1 MQPKN
6 YTLALW
12 QTAHCCVCIETGDT
26 MSSYTIFECVCDYVG
41 GLFTST
47 WWHYASSHSFAT
59 DICRQV
65 AAQFLELWQGYG
77 WTKEDHIHTFTCL
90 SKFLQTKLNNDLAG
104 GMFFWWKFRLRDRTK
119 AISAKWVPGCWRSAH
134 VTRQARLRARQSHSY
149 TKCCFWRVFCVNR
162 RFLYY

>member
-6 YTLALW
+6 YTSALW

-104 GMFFWWKFRLRDRTK
+104 GMFFGESFDCTIELKQSLPSECLDVDDRHT
-119 AISAKWVPGCWRSAH
+119 W
-134 VTRQARLRARQSHSY
+134 RQARLRARQSHSY
-149 TKCCFWRVFCVNR
+149 TKCCFLKSILC
-162 RFLYY
+162 